1 MENAAKALEIAAGV
15 LLAVIIL
22 SLIAYFFS
30 TISEWPTQEDSME
43 SAEQLAKFNLE
54 YEVYEK
60 SAMYGVDVI
69 SCLNKAKSNNEKY
82 VEGSSFLSGNRY
94 GDEFTINVFV
104 NIKEPLEETIEVY
117 YFDQETNTE
126 KQRFDDS
133 ASEFMA
139 LTGDKDFQ
147 NNLPKEM
154 TDMMDANHYTN
165 FRGDEKLVTKSN
177 KLDTDSTKYMMPNGG
192 TFELTLADGTQA
204 KAEDGT
210 TKKYYAL
217 LDGSN
222 STSALHKLLEFS
234 SNNPRMQARNSNTN
248 VGSTSS
254 FRYWSTVVWSTA
266 LYDFK
271 TKRFTCD
278 SIKYN
283 EATGRVSEIYF
294 SEIN

>member
-104 NIKEPLEETIEVY
+104 NIKE
-117 YFDQETNTE
+117 
-126 KQRFDDS
+126 
-133 ASEFMA
+133 A
-139 LTGDKDFQ
+139 L
-147 NNLPKEM
+147 
-154 TDMMDANHYTN
+154 
-165 FRGDEKLVTKSN
+165 
-177 KLDTDSTKYMMPNGG
+177 
-192 TFELTLADGTQA
+192 
-204 KAEDGT
+204 
-210 TKKYYAL
+210 
-217 LDGSN
+217 
-222 STSALHKLLEFS
+222 
-234 SNNPRMQARNSNTN
+234 
-248 VGSTSS
+248 
-254 FRYWSTVVWSTA
+254 
-266 LYDFK
+266 
-271 TKRFTCD
+271 
-278 SIKYN
+278 
-283 EATGRVSEIYF
+283 
-294 SEIN
+294 

>member
-104 NIKEPLEETIEVY
+104 NIKEALEETIEVY
-117 YFDQETNTE
+117 YFDEESNTE

-133 ASEFMA
+133 AAEFMA

-147 NNLPKEM
+147 NNLPEEM

-192 TFELTLADGTQA
+192 TFELTLEDGTQA

-217 LDGSN
+217 LDGTN

-234 SNNPRMQARNSNTN
+234 SNNPRMQVRNSNTN

-283 EATGRVSEIYF
+283 EDTGRVSEIYF

>member
-30 TISEWPTQEDSME
+30 SFSEWPTQEDSME

-104 NIKEPLEETIEVY
+104 NIKEALEETIEVY
-117 YFDQETNTE
+117 YFDEESNTE

-133 ASEFMA
+133 AAEFMA

-147 NNLPKEM
+147 NNLPEEM
-154 TDMMDANHYTN
+154 TDMMDANYYTN

-192 TFELTLADGTQA
+192 TFELTLEDGTQA

-217 LDGSN
+217 IDGTN

-234 SNNPRMQARNSNTN
+234 SNNPRMQVRNSNAN

-283 EATGRVSEIYF
+283 EDTGRVSEIYF